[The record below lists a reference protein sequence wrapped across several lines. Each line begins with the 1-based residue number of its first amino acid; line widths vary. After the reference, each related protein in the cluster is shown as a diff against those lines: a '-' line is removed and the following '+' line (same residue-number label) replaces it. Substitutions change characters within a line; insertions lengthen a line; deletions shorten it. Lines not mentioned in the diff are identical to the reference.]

1 MSGIDPALASA
12 LASRIDV
19 LLQAVSSATD
29 AKQAQAVE
37 GAEATQWA
45 NAQPTATP
53 DTDAPPPA
61 SAQAVLSQTART
73 LDVIARGADG
83 EPAPPVIGRQAL
95 WSSAPGV
102 NASGAVNEQ
111 AFAGLASSL
120 AMALEQALDTSGLFY
135 ESHLAQW
142 LTGQRSTALLSQE
155 PQSRLPGATDEEGF
169 AYDAEAAL
177 RQLAQAPLPFT
188 GRADPGF
195 PDDETDFGTATVD
208 VEFDEPQPAN
218 TPFAY
223 GAGAQSASATPG
235 QPMLAGPAGMLA
247 HLVELPELLA
257 GNGDIVRDDDDDDDA
272 DAAEPEAPAGP
283 GESPAGTVLVAGARG
298 ETGAL
303 TTTAQATQDHSTF
316 SAAGNTYSPTPGSTL
331 FANEGNA
338 AYAAQA
344 VLSRNTAEVYASAAD
359 RAVAAGAEN
368 NPTLQANSTPVSLPV
383 HPDALS
389 IVRQQLDLLQS
400 TEPRFRWSGE
410 AWPDSRMYW
419 ELDWDPDDQRAAS
432 QRVWRTRIAIELPTL
447 GLVDAELTLNGHR
460 LAARITA
467 NGTTLATLKDGT
479 SDFMRA
485 LAGAGLNLEQ
495 LAIRKADAQAAAATS
510 SQDANGS
517 RT

>member
-83 EPAPPVIGRQAL
+83 EPAPPVVGRQAL
-95 WSSAPGV
+95 WSNAPGV

-188 GRADPGF
+188 GRASPGF
-195 PDDETDFGTATVD
+195 SDSGDETDFGTGTVD

-218 TPFAY
+218 TAFAY
-223 GAGAQSASATPG
+223 GAGPQNAAATPG

-257 GNGDIVRDDDDDDDA
+257 GDGGIVRDADDDA
-272 DAAEPEAPAGP
+272 APEAPA
-283 GESPAGTVLVAGARG
+283 GESPAGTALVAGARG
-298 ETGAL
+298 ESGAM
-303 TTTAQATQDHSTF
+303 TTTTQATQGR
-316 SAAGNTYSPTPGSTL
+316 SASSSAGNTYSPTPGSTL
-331 FANEGNA
+331 FANAGNA

-368 NPTLQANSTPVSLPV
+368 NPTLQANSTPVALPV

-400 TEPRFRWSGE
+400 AEPRFRWSGE

-467 NGTTLATLKDGT
+467 NGTTLGTLKDGT

-495 LAIRKADAQAAAATS
+495 LAIRKADAQAASATS
-510 SQDANGS
+510 SQDATGS